1 MKTKLNE
8 QALQKLLAESQKVEQ
23 ELLAQCEQAKRLYL
37 KYEGKISVKN
47 D

>member
-8 QALQKLLAESQKVEQ
+8 QALQKLLAESQKVEM
-23 ELLAQCEQAKRLYL
+23 ELSAQCEQAKRLYL
-37 KYEGKISVKN
+37 KYESKMSGKN